1 MITIDWE
8 VIIADCIERLI
19 PIAFL
24 ILSAFILRVLN
35 KAGARDEHKA
45 LVSDALTIIERC
57 VLATKQKLVDGL
69 KAEGKFDKAAQKMV
83 YDECMKDVNL
93 LLSDSMKLALEATY
107 GSLEKVLEI
116 LVEANVATSK

>member
-1 MITIDWE
+1 M
-8 VIIADCIERLI
+8 
-19 PIAFL
+19 
-24 ILSAFILRVLN
+24 LN
-35 KAGARDEHKA
+35 KAGARDEQKA